1 MPHGR
6 AVSDGGALRVPGGA
20 EELTAAVS
28 DAPPLGD
35 TTPLPEGGAL
45 ARAEGDSDVLVE
57 GAVEME
63 GDGVPL
69 LLPMGDPEGSGL
81 RDAEAEARGEAVAAA
96 DAVCSAPVREPRGDV
111 EGVPRN
117 VAVGCGEV
125 EGPPLPV
132 TTRAVSVGRSM
143 LLLGEC
149 EAEGD
154 A

>member
-1 MPHGR
+1 M
-6 AVSDGGALRVPGGA
+6 V
-20 EELTAAVS
+20 LTAAVS

-35 TTPLPEGGAL
+35 TTPLSEGGAL

-81 RDAEAEARGEAVAAA
+81 RDAKAEARGEAVSVA
-96 DAVCSAPVREPRGDV
+96 DAVCSAPVLEPRGDV

>member
-6 AVSDGGALRVPGGA
+6 AVSEGGALRVPGGA
-20 EELTAAVS
+20 EVLTAAVS
-28 DAPPLGD
+28 DAPSLGD
-35 TTPLPEGGAL
+35 TTPLPENGAL
-45 ARAEGDSDVLVE
+45 ARAEGDRDALVE
-57 GAVEME
+57 GVVEME

-69 LLPMGDPEGSGL
+69 LLPLGDLEGSGL

-96 DAVCSAPVREPRGDV
+96 DAVCSAPVLEPRGDV